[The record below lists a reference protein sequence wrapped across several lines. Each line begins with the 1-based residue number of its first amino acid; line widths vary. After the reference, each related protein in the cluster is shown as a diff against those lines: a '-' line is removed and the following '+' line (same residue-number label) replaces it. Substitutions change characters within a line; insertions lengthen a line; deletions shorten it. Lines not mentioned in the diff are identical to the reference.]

1 MTQRFDCQENVT
13 NSIYKSYNEFNFK
26 SVTLLSPCYPDDYNS
41 CNKAKSCYITLTEL
55 PSNTWIGVYLDEAS
69 SVSDSNDELYI
80 KYNKNEYNRYTLSS
94 IEPGLFY
101 HIYQKHNQDFTCQ
114 LIQNSESSKLK
125 IEIKR
130 E

>member
-41 CNKAKSCYITLTEL
+41 CNKAKYCYIMLTEL
-55 PSNTWIGVYLDEAS
+55 PNNTWIGVYLNEAS
-69 SVSDSNDELYI
+69 SVSDPNDQFLINY
-80 KYNKNEYNRYTLSS
+80 KNSKWNQYTPSS
-94 IEPGLFY
+94 IAPGLFY
-101 HIYQKHNQDFTCQ
+101 HIYEKHKQDFTCQ
-114 LIQNSESSKLK
+114 LIQKSESSKLK
-125 IEIKR
+125 IEIKC